1 MESNINR
8 ANATSQMPI
17 PDGQPVNRTKRIGYW
32 IATGLL
38 AFGMVAGGLGQIMQ
52 AKFNADGMVHLGYP
66 MYMMPILGTWKVVG
80 IVAILIP
87 GYGLLKE
94 WAYAGFF
101 FLLTGGVVSHIVSG
115 DTFVQWMPVFIF
127 AILTVLSWYL
137 RPANRK
143 LAALKT
149 L

>member
-1 MESNINR
+1 METNISIT
-8 ANATSQMPI
+8 NATHQTPTSERHSE
-17 PDGQPVNRTKRIGYW
+17 NRTKRIWYW
-32 IATGLL
+32 ITTGLL
-38 AFGMVAGGLGQIMQ
+38 VFGMVAGGSGQILQ

-66 MYMMPILGTWKVVG
+66 MYMMPILGTWKLLGV
-80 IVAILIP
+80 VAILIP

-101 FLLTGGVVSHIVSG
+101 FLLTGGVVSHIAAG
-115 DTFVQWMPVFIF
+115 DSFGAWMPVFIF
-127 AILTVLSWYL
+127 AVLTVLSWYL

-143 LAALKT
+143 LAILNT